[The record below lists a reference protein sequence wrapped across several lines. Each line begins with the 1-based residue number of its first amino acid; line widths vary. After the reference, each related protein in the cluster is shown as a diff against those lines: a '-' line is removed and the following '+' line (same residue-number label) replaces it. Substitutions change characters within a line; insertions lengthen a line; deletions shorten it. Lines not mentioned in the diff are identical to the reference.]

1 MENIYAYN
9 IYSFMVAGK
18 SLVFPLCTVLKDIH
32 PHHHWF
38 LFLIII
44 IFWWNDTTL
53 PAETSAFCLCQTCVC
68 VSIMW
73 LPQSPGDGS
82 SPQTLHPSHVS
93 DGITALGTHWL
104 TAGEKGRERSLK
116 QRLHSTHT
124 HTEDLWCIFYTHTP
138 LNTHAY
144 AIYACVCVCVT

>member
-1 MENIYAYN
+1 MHITFTVSWLLASHTRLPFMYCVKG
-9 IYSFMVAGK
+9 YSSTS
-18 SLVFPLCTVLKDIH
+18 SLVSFFNYHYFLVKW
-32 PHHHWF
+32 HHAPCGNF
-38 LFLIII
+38 RLLFVS
-44 IFWWNDTTL
+44 DV
-53 PAETSAFCLCQTCVC
+53 CVC